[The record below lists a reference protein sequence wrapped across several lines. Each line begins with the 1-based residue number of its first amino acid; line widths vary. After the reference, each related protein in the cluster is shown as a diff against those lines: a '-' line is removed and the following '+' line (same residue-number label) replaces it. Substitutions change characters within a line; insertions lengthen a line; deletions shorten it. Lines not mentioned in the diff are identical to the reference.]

1 MKPLNK
7 SDWIND
13 DLVKKRLDKVWE
25 VEGDYFK
32 AEIFA
37 EDNELE
43 SWE

>member
-1 MKPLNK
+1 MDGELSDRLICELCRNDIPNKDKP
-7 SDWIND
+7 SY
-13 DLVKKRLDKVWE
+13 E
-25 VEGDYFK
+25 E